1 MCYRL
6 FLASPL
12 TLSEV
17 RSMLPEGITAD
28 LLAPA
33 LQRFF
38 LNQLPRARTAV
49 TLRHGGCA
57 CDLVGRRLADREE
70 DERVLRTRYRRQSVN
85 RSDVV
90 RVLEEHRKAGPMVSL
105 GGNVAEAFA
114 GFVAEHARNAGP
126 ALFLLDFSADPGRE
140 PAWPGGTR
148 QLPAAAVRRA
158 PAAWLQEDDPV
169 VVVP

>member
-1 MCYRL
+1 
-6 FLASPL
+6 
-12 TLSEV
+12 
-17 RSMLPEGITAD
+17 MLPEGITAD
-28 LLAPA
+28 LLSPA

-38 LNQLPRARTAV
+38 LSQLPRARTAV

-57 CDLVGRRLADREE
+57 CDLVGRRQADRDA
-70 DERVLRTRYRRQSVN
+70 DERVLRTRYRRQSTN
-85 RSDVV
+85 RGEVV
-90 RVLEEHRKAGPMVSL
+90 RVLEEHRRRGPMSSL
-105 GGNVAEAFA
+105 GGDVAEAFA

-140 PAWPGGTR
+140 PTWPGGVR
-148 QLPAAAVRRA
+148 QVPAASVRRE